1 MVENKDKYLRLI
13 ATLNKI
19 GVALSAEKDDKQ
31 LLEMILSGAMEL
43 TNADG
48 GTIYLL
54 HKKTQLS
61 FALIANKTLNIQP
74 SRINK
79 SELNITAISL
89 YNIDGTPNLKNVACY
104 CFHENKT
111 VHIKD
116 AYHAKGFDFSGTRRA
131 DQELGYHSKSF
142 LTIPLRDHENITIG
156 VLQLINAK
164 DEETGKII
172 TFAKERIVVAE
183 SLASQAA
190 ITLTKQELILA
201 QKKLFD
207 ALLHFIAKAI
217 DEKSRYT
224 SNHCT
229 RVPILTMMIATA
241 MNQVKDGPLK
251 EYRLSK
257 AQFEELS
264 IAAWLHDCG
273 KIITPEH
280 VMNKST
286 KLETICDRIEII
298 NTRIEV
304 MKRDVKIAYLESLL
318 NADVT
323 SKMILEREYKEQ
335 IDFLNQSQD
344 FLIKANVG
352 GEELS
357 DKDKQK
363 IQALSKYTYTEG
375 TRTKPLLSEIEVENL
390 SISRGTLN
398 DKERKIIQNH
408 VTVTQMM
415 LQSLPYPE
423 HLKNVPDIA
432 GNHHERMD
440 GKGYPRGIGKEK
452 LSIQARILAIA
463 DIFEA
468 LTSVDRPYKKT
479 KTLKEV
485 LHIMENMKN
494 KGHIDPDLYDL
505 FINDKIYLNYARKYL
520 SPEQVDA

>member
-1 MVENKDKYLRLI
+1 MVENKEKYIKLI
-13 ATLNKI
+13 ATLNKV
-19 GVALSAEKDDKQ
+19 GVALSAEKDDKR
-31 LLEMILSGAMEL
+31 LLEMILTGAMEL

-48 GTIYLL
+48 GTLYLL

-89 YNIDGTPNLKNVACY
+89 YNIHGEPNLKNVACF

-111 VHIKD
+111 VHIED
-116 AYHAKGFDFSGTRRA
+116 AYHTKGFDFSGTRHA

-142 LTIPLRDHENITIG
+142 LTIPLRDHENVTIG
-156 VLQLINAK
+156 VLQLINAM
-164 DEETGKII
+164 DDETGEII
-172 TFAKERIVVAE
+172 PFPEERIVVAE

-241 MNQVKDGPLK
+241 MNQVMDGPLK
-251 EYRLSK
+251 DYRLSQD
-257 AQFEELS
+257 QFEELS

-286 KLETICDRIEII
+286 KLETLCDRIEVII
-298 NTRIEV
+298 TRLEI
-304 MKRDVKIAYLESLL
+304 MKRDVKIEYLEALL
-318 NADVT
+318 NADT
-323 SKMILEREYKEQ
+323 DSAIILEKNYKEQ
-335 IDFLNQSQD
+335 IDFLNQSQA

-357 DKDKQK
+357 VNDKQQ
-363 IQALSKYTYTEG
+363 IQILSQYTYVEG
-375 TRTKPLLSEIEVENL
+375 SQAKPLLSETDIENL

-398 DKERKIIQNH
+398 DKERKIIENH
-408 VTVTQMM
+408 VTVTQLM

-432 GNHHERMD
+432 GSHHERMN
-440 GKGYPRGIGKEK
+440 GKGYPRGINKEK
-452 LSIQARILAIA
+452 LSIQARILTIA

-494 KGHIDPDLYDL
+494 DGHIDPDLYAL
-505 FINDKIYLNYARKYL
+505 FIKDKIYLNYAKKYL
-520 SPEQVDA
+520 SPEQIDV